1 METER
6 RYLTVKRAVEYS
18 SLSEASLYRLMKN
31 KTITKIKPPGI
42 DTVLVDRLELDR
54 VLHGE
59 PAGASA

>member
-1 METER
+1 MENLG
-6 RYLTVKRAVEYS
+6 RYLTVKKAANYT
-18 SLSEASLYRLMKN
+18 SLSEATIRRLMADN
-31 KTITKIKPPGI
+31 RLTKCRPPGI